1 MVDITIPKWGLTM
14 DEAVVS
20 AWLVKVGDVVGE
32 GDELA
37 EIETDKAVNVL
48 ESPASGTV
56 VEIVQV
62 EGASVQQGDVIG
74 RIEQG

>member
-1 MVDITIPKWGLTM
+1 VVDITIPKWGLTM

>member
-1 MVDITIPKWGLTM
+1 M